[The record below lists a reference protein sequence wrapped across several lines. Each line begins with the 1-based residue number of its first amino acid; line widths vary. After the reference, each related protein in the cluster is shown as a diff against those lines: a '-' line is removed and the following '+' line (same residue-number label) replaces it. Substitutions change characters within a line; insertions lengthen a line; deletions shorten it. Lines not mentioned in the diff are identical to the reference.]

1 MRRLGVIIIAG
12 LLLAVMPSTIVLAMP
27 DSGIAVPETS
37 ATVVIDGVLNMSS
50 EWNGSA
56 VVTWYNP
63 LDGEELDI
71 VYLLHNDTHYLFAA
85 VLYDPDPIDDD
96 FFEVY
101 VSRDNT
107 IYKYVLSEDSTAI
120 ELYNITDGEVALSSN
135 GTAVMTSSSPSQSWL
150 YVELAIPKSEW
161 NSSTTVY
168 TLFVHRHTFKID
180 TTSKY
185 PEAANVSDPSTWL
198 EVSYEKVLGQY
209 KVVLTFKDRDNN
221 PIDYVSDRSYAVIS
235 FLNGTHYTTL
245 APTGS
250 SIEVLLP
257 PENYTITFYVYSIP
271 IFNTTL
277 NVNTNITATYTLS
290 NLKYVTTAFGDI
302 VAIVELP
309 GEIGS
314 IYLEPKKQLGMLI
327 TNSTEEIAL
336 RIYPKVSWNYTFV
349 AVLNALNFTYN
360 PFAKN
365 LLAYVPGNFS
375 GIMMIGAPE
384 GYPVFFFA
392 NGTVRGYV
400 YNHELEELEAWI
412 TNGTYMVY
420 HTKVPFA
427 VTINNTALRRGED
440 YSTDAFNVTTIKA
453 DDGELRVYFKNPAK
467 VSLTISNST
476 ARIVIATPYSFNGS
490 YTLKVYS
497 GSEIVTLVTGEFV
510 STVPLTTIEVPLSL
524 DPGTYRIEVTVAD
537 KDSGQTIGT
546 ASTSYE
552 VAAAPAIPEIG
563 WEYYLL
569 LLVIAL
575 LAAAIVVS
583 LRAARHTIEE
593 AREKRYV
600 KRKGG

>member
-12 LLLAVMPSTIVLAMP
+12 LLLAVMPSTIVLAMS
-27 DSGIAVPETS
+27 DDVAVPETS
-37 ATVVIDGVLNMSS
+37 ATVVIDGSLNMTS

-56 VVTWYNP
+56 IVTWTNP
-63 LDGEELDI
+63 LDGEEYDS
-71 VYLLHNDTHYLFAA
+71 VYMLHNDTHYLFAA
-85 VLYDPDPIDDD
+85 VLYDPDPVDDD
-96 FFEVY
+96 SFTLY
-101 VSRDNT
+101 VKWGNIT
-107 IYKYVLSEDSTAI
+107 YKYVLSEGSSTI

-168 TLFVHRHTFKID
+168 ALFVHRHTFKID

-185 PEAANVSDPSTWL
+185 PEAADVTDPSTWL
-198 EVSYEKVLGQY
+198 RVSYEKVLGQY

-235 FLNGTHYTTL
+235 FLNGTPYITL
-245 APTGS
+245 TPSGS
-250 SIEVLLP
+250 SIEVLLQ
-257 PENYTITFYVYSIP
+257 PENYTITFYVYGIP

-277 NVNTNITATYTLS
+277 NVNTNITAAYTLN

-314 IYLEPKKQLGMLI
+314 IYLEPEKQLGMLI

-365 LLAYVPGNFS
+365 LLAYAPGNFS

-400 YNHELEELEAWI
+400 YNHELEELESWI
-412 TNGTYMVY
+412 SNGTYMIY

-427 VTINNTALRRGED
+427 VTINNTALKRGVD
-440 YSTDAFNVTTIKA
+440 YSTDVFNVTTIKA
-453 DDGELRVYFKNPAK
+453 SDGELRVYFKNPAK